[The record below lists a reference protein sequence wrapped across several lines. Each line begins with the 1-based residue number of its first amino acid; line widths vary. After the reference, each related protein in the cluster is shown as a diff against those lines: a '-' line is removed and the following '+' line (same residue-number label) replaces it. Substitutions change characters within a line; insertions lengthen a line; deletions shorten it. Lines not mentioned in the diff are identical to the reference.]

1 MWKYILSKV
10 EDWSLFPSCLVTLLS
25 LLWCLFVFLA
35 SVCVLR
41 WYPFYAIAYLR
52 YMRSNANL
60 KSLKML
66 KRKKWAIKNVFMY
79 VLFAFVYVGVFAFD
93 FVHLIMV
100 FILISYAPSAKSLCT
115 ARYLY
120 WPFILIL
127 ENRASSTNI
136 SLRASNIH
144 KIGDGLGFQ
153 ISSVCECR
161 GLLPLSI
168 FRAELFRTT
177 LAYSNLIENS

>member
-1 MWKYILSKV
+1 MFACFFGLGMCAPMISHTYAIWGLMQISKV
-10 EDWSLFPSCLVTLLS
+10 WRCWNERNEPYKTYLCMCSLF
-25 LLWCLFVFLA
+25 LFMWVF
-35 SVCVLR
+35 
-41 WYPFYAIAYLR
+41 
-52 YMRSNANL
+52 
-60 KSLKML
+60 
-66 KRKKWAIKNVFMY
+66 
-79 VLFAFVYVGVFAFD
+79 FVFD

-100 FILISYAPSAKSLCT
+100 FILISYAPSAKSLCQ

-161 GLLPLSI
+161 GLLLLSI